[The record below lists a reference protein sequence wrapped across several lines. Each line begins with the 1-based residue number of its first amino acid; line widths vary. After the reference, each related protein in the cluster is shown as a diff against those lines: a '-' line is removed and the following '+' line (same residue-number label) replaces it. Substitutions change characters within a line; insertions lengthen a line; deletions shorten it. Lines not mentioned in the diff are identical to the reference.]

1 MQTFRANGKLLIT
14 GEYAVLDGAL
24 ALAVPARKGQS
35 LNVTNEPHHSRR
47 IEWKSFRHDQSLWF
61 EAHFDKNFTVLYTSD
76 NQIADTLRK
85 VLSAAV
91 LLNPDFLSG
100 SEYYEVTTHLE
111 FDEKYGL
118 GTSSTLIHNI
128 AGWARVN
135 PYELLQMTFTG
146 SGYDIACANADSSIF
161 YRLQG
166 GEPHVEPSFFSPHF
180 QNRLHFVYLNK
191 KQNSREGITR
201 YKAVKKDKTDYLREI
216 SELSRAAASA
226 QRLNTFEDVLNEHED
241 LTSKLLDIP
250 RVCEQFP
257 DYPGVVKSLGAWGG
271 DFILACG
278 DDAPDYFKQKGFP
291 VIINWGDM
299 VLE

>member
-24 ALAVPARKGQS
+24 ALAVPTQKGQS
-35 LNVTNEPHHSRR
+35 LTVQSEPHHTRR
-47 IEWKSFRHDQSLWF
+47 IEWKSLRSDDSLWF

-166 GEPHVEPSFFSPHF
+166 GEPRVEPSFFSPHF

-226 QRLNTFEDVLNEHED
+226 QTLNTFEVVLNEHED

-257 DYPGVVKSLGAWGG
+257 DYPGAVKSLGAWGG